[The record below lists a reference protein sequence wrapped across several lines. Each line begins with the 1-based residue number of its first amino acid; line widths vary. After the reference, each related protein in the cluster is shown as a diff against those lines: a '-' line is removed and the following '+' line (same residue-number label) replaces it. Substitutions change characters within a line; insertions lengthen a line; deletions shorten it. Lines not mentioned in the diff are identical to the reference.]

1 MATNVKMTWR
11 GDKYSQSV
19 HRELVKAI
27 ERSAIKVDSTTKK
40 MLSVS
45 GAFPGQPSPAGE
57 PPHKQSNNLRVGIGF
72 QLSNDKLSARVGPR
86 DLMVYGRVHEFG
98 TKAEGGNLPARP
110 FLRPSFEKCLPWIK
124 QVISNAMK
132 KAGAS

>member
-27 ERSAIKVDSTTKK
+27 NRAAVKVESTTKK
-40 MLSVS
+40 SMVS

-57 PPHKQSNNLRVGIGF
+57 PPHKQTGELRRSIDF
-72 QLSNDKLSARVGPR
+72 QLSNDKLSARVGPK
-86 DLMVYGRVHEFG
+86 DLLVYGRVHEFG

-110 FLRPSFEKCLPWIK
+110 FLRPAFEKCLPWIK
-124 QVISNAMK
+124 QEISKAMQ
-132 KAGAS
+132 KAGTK

>member
-40 MLSVS
+40 TLSVS

-57 PPHKQSNNLRVGIGF
+57 PPHKQTGNLRVSIGF
-72 QLSNDKLSARVGPR
+72 QLANDKLSARVGPQ

-110 FLRPSFEKCLPWIK
+110 FLRPSFEKCLPLIK
-124 QVISNAMK
+124 QYIEKAMK
-132 KAGAS
+132 KAGTS